1 MVFITGETLQ
11 VFFLGTSGSLPTVSR
26 NLPGIMIK
34 WGSCDLLFDCGEGTQ
49 QQMMRAKCGLSVN
62 SIFISH
68 WHADHFLGIIGLLQT
83 MSFQGRT
90 EDITIYGPDGV
101 FELVEDMKQICR
113 NASKF
118 KFQIK
123 SVLVSPGDVLLF
135 SGFTITALPTDHG
148 IAGVGYLFEEHERP
162 GKFDRERAIE
172 LGVKPGPLFGKLQRG
187 QEVTVQVGDET
198 TVVTPEQVLG
208 PPRRGRSILYTG
220 DTRPIHQKLAP
231 YLPTILDLLI
241 HDATFD
247 TSESERAR
255 EFHHSTAADAGIAGT
270 ALRAKSLALFH
281 ISPRYTNT
289 IAHLKDATS
298 TYSEE
303 VFAPVDL
310 SMKEITFP
318 Q

>member
-1 MVFITGETLQ
+1 MDCITGETLQ

-26 NLPGIMIK
+26 NLPAIMLK

-90 EDITIYGPDGV
+90 EDITIYGPEGV
-101 FELVEDMKQICR
+101 FEIVEDMRQICR
-113 NASKF
+113 NISKF
-118 KFQIK
+118 KFQIER
-123 SVLVSPGDVLLF
+123 VRVEPGDIIPF
-135 SGFTITALPTDHG
+135 SGFTITVLPTDHG
-148 IAGVGYLFEEHERP
+148 VVGVGYLFQERERP

-187 QEVTVQVGDET
+187 QEVTVSSGVET
-198 TVVTPEQVLG
+198 ITVTPDQVLG
-208 PPRRGRSILYTG
+208 LPRRGRNILYTG
-220 DTRPIHQKLAP
+220 DTRPIHERLRSYVP
-231 YLPTILDLLI
+231 DILDLMI

-247 TSESERAR
+247 TSEADRAR
-255 EFHHSTAADAGIAGT
+255 EFQHSTAADAGIAGT
-270 ALRAKSLALFH
+270 ALNAQSLALFH
-281 ISPRYTNT
+281 ISPRYTS
-289 IAHLKDATS
+289 IDSHIRDANHVFHG
-298 TYSEE
+298 E
-303 VFAPVDL
+303 VFVPPDL
-310 SMKEITFP
+310 SMREIAFP

>member
-1 MVFITGETLQ
+1 MGCITGETLY

-26 NLPGIMIK
+26 NLPAIMVK

-90 EDITIYGPDGV
+90 DDLTIYGPDGV
-101 FELVEDMKQICR
+101 FEIVEDMRLICR
-113 NASKF
+113 NAAKF
-118 KFQIK
+118 KFHIER
-123 SVLVSPGDVLLF
+123 VRVDPGDIISF
-135 SGFTITALPTDHG
+135 SGFTVTVLPTDHG
-148 IAGVGYLFEEHERP
+148 VVGVGYLFEEHERP
-162 GKFDRERAIE
+162 GKFDREQAIV

-187 QEVTVQVGDET
+187 QEVHIQNGDET
-198 TVVTPEQVLG
+198 VTITPDQVLG

-220 DTRPIHQKLAP
+220 DTRPIHDKLAP
-231 YLPTILDLLI
+231 YTPKILDLLV

-247 TSESERAR
+247 TNETDRAR
-255 EFHHSTAADAGIAGT
+255 EFHHSTASDAGIAGT
-270 ALRAKSLALFH
+270 ALNAQSLALFH
-281 ISPRYTNT
+281 ISPRYTS
-289 IAHLKDATS
+289 IDAHLKDAARVYTG
-298 TYSEE
+298 E
-303 VFAPVDL
+303 VFVPADL
-310 SMKEITFP
+310 SVKEIAFP